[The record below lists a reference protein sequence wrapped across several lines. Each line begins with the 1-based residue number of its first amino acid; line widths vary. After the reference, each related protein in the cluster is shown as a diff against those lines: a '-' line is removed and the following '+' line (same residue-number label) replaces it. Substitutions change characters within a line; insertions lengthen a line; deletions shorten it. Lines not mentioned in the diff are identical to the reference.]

1 VAEIAPLAS
10 RFEGVSF
17 KLPVEVSAR
26 RHTTV
31 GTLVAT
37 RPHAAASLWAR
48 IDRKLVD
55 RAVWVPLINE
65 HGIDFV
71 SARVRNYQFHPTGAS
86 SPTSCGFAD
95 RRCGHPV

>member
-1 VAEIAPLAS
+1 M
-10 RFEGVSF
+10 
-17 KLPVEVSAR
+17 
-26 RHTTV
+26 

-37 RPHAAASLWAR
+37 RPQAAGSLWAR

-71 SARVRNYQFHPTGAS
+71 SARVRNYQLHTYWGLI
-86 SPTSCGFAD
+86 AD
-95 RRCGHPV
+95 RLWLR